1 MNIGYGELKTI
12 EMYEFIKAIT
22 EGYQPSTCF
31 EVGYRVERVC
41 EAVRKSAESKQW
53 EKVED

>member
-12 EMYEFIKAIT
+12 EMYEFIKAVT
-22 EGYQPSTCF
+22 EGYQPSTNF

-41 EAVRKSAESKQW
+41 DAVMRSAQNKAW
-53 EKVED
+53 MKVED